1 MDKKNRTYL
10 LITFG
15 WLVIVAV
22 LGLTIRMLFV
32 YPLGLNYK
40 YILHA
45 HSHIAFLGWGFNA
58 LILGLLMK
66 FSTKQKEYNRLFWL
80 TQICILGFGV
90 GFLTQG
96 YHIVP
101 IVFSTLFLIVS
112 YFYAYKLNKELKMQP
127 STPAVKFAKASLFY
141 LVLASIGPWGMGP
154 IMALKMIHSV
164 PYFLGIFFYLHFTYN
179 GFFVMSMIAILFRQL
194 EDDGVDLPQ
203 KASLDFYYW
212 INFAVIPTY
221 ALSALWIKPHLII
234 YVISFVS
241 ALIQIIAF
249 IRFYPFIKKA
259 FAKWKPK
266 LSKIVTQLYRLA
278 FMIFGVKLII
288 QLLSATPL
296 IANIGYKLK
305 NYFVIG
311 YLHLIFLGMFSLFFI
326 GWHIHNKGYQVN
338 KMAKNGL
345 YLFMIGILLTEIV
358 LFGNGFLTWAR
369 LDLIPEYSNLMFYF
383 SLFMPIGLILFF
395 IGQYKTKA

>member
-1 MDKKNRTYL
+1 
-10 LITFG
+10 
-15 WLVIVAV
+15 
-22 LGLTIRMLFV
+22 
-32 YPLGLNYK
+32 
-40 YILHA
+40 
-45 HSHIAFLGWGFNA
+45 
-58 LILGLLMK
+58 
-66 FSTKQKEYNRLFWL
+66 
-80 TQICILGFGV
+80 
-90 GFLTQG
+90 
-96 YHIVP
+96 
-101 IVFSTLFLIVS
+101 
-112 YFYAYKLNKELKMQP
+112 
-127 STPAVKFAKASLFY
+127 
-141 LVLASIGPWGMGP
+141 
-154 IMALKMIHSV
+154 
-164 PYFLGIFFYLHFTYN
+164 
-179 GFFVMSMIAILFRQL
+179 MIAILFRQL